1 MQHLLTT
8 LATATFFQIFF
19 VNSSNCAVLIN
30 NIIRFSPNAE
40 EMVVVKSSRT
50 GKILGN
56 KILLVLQVFCGIIYL

>member
-8 LATATFFQIFF
+8 LATSTFFQIFF

-30 NIIRFSPNAE
+30 NNAE

-56 KILLVLQVFCGIIYL
+56 KILLLWQDFCGIIYL